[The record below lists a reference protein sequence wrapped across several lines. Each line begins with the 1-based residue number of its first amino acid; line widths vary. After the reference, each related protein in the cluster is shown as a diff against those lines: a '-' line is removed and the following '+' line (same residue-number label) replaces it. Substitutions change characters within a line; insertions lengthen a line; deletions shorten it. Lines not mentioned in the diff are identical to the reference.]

1 MNKAIKKIIVLFL
14 GLFLAAIFFTLYI
27 DIQFDKQRL
36 SPIFFQ
42 NQSHKFWAHKGYT
55 SVNESYLTNHL
66 QQAIDEGVIGVEL
79 DVYFSI
85 ELQRLLVVH
94 DFPIKDTIFLDEYIA
109 PVGNKLKYWFDLKNL
124 KTTDVEQVTNIFFK
138 LNQQFN
144 LNLQFI
150 IESKEANK
158 LDELSKHG
166 FYTCFWIN
174 TPDKKNLF
182 NYYYRN
188 FRNKYG
194 IVFNHFNAIS
204 MPFYV
209 YRTNEYNDYKHLPI
223 HTWVDNKTLQM
234 EKDSILNDDNLKIVL
249 FDRVE

>member
-1 MNKAIKKIIVLFL
+1 MNKLIKKIIVLFL
-14 GLFLAAIFFTLYI
+14 GLFLAAVIFIVII
-27 DIQFDKQRL
+27 DIQFDNQRL
-36 SPIFFQ
+36 SPFFFQ

-55 SVNESYLTNHL
+55 HGNESYLTNHL
-66 QQAIDEGVIGVEL
+66 QQALDDGIIGVEL
-79 DVYFSI
+79 DVYFST

-94 DFPIKDTIFLDEYIA
+94 DFPIKDTIFLDEYLT

-124 KTTDVEQVTNIFFK
+124 KTTDVNKVANAFLK
-138 LNQQFN
+138 LNKKFN
-144 LNLQFI
+144 LNHQFI

-158 LDELSKHG
+158 LGKLSKQG
-166 FYTCFWIN
+166 FYTCFWVN

-188 FRNKYG
+188 FRNKYA

-209 YRTNEYNDYKHLPI
+209 YRTNEYNTYKHLPI
-223 HTWVDNKTLQM
+223 HTWVDNKTLQI

-249 FDRVE
+249 FDRGE